1 MRNEDSI
8 TNDCPTDNDI
18 INCSECDLE
27 CKLRFT
33 TKNNSVEFPP
43 EALHYYILL
52 I

>member
-1 MRNEDSI
+1 MKEEPV

-27 CKLRFT
+27 CKLRFK

-43 EALHYYILL
+43 EALQPIIYY
-52 I
+52 